1 MNHDDDFVN
10 DLSQLGRIPLLAIAW
25 LSVFVLSWLLV
36 GRILPLDALSIAFW
50 LFFLL
55 VALFAGVR
63 PSDRQSKNTR

>member
-55 VALFAGVR
+55 VALFPGVKPTNSPIKKPR
-63 PSDRQSKNTR
+63 